1 MITKNKSRIVVLGY
15 TQIKGI
21 GFRDT
26 FSPISHFES
35 IGLLVGLACFFEFK
49 LYQIDVKSV
58 ILNGMIKEEVE
69 VELPKGFKDPYFP
82 NHVIHVRKALYGLKQ
97 SAYALIMG
105 FKEVA
110 ATKLFLFR
118 EEKGEGVV
126 DHVYIDE
133 IVFGFTKDDVV
144 QDFALTMKNEFEMD
158 LVGELKFFLGF
169 QVK

>member
-58 ILNGMIKEEVE
+58 ILNDMIKEEVE

-97 SAYALIMG
+97 SSYAGYEHL
-105 FKEVA
+105 
-110 ATKLFLFR
+110 TNFL
-118 EEKGEGVV
+118 
-126 DHVYIDE
+126 
-133 IVFGFTKDDVV
+133 
-144 QDFALTMKNEFEMD
+144 LNN
-158 LVGELKFFLGF
+158 GF
-169 QVK
+169 QRSSGNKTLFIQRGKRRRGCRSCIHR